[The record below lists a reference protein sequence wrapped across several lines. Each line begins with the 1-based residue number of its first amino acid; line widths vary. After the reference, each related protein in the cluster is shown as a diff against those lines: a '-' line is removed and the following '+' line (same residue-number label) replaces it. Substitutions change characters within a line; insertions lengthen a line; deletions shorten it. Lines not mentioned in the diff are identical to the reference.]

1 MLVMVLGRFTDV
13 RPVQYENALS
23 PMRFTEY
30 VKPAT
35 VVTLLGMLTEPVGI
49 PLLFATS
56 AVVEL
61 VTVYLMPFLVN
72 SLPKSFHTLVAA

>member
-1 MLVMVLGRFTDV
+1 MLVMVLGRFIVV

-23 PMRFTEY
+23 PMRVTEY

-61 VTVYLMPFLVN
+61 VTVYLMPLLVN